1 MASTITPTQTRYNTP
16 YDQIIF
22 DYNTADSKLYLA
34 QETNKILNI
43 VGNDVVIKNMHMTD
57 PTVIGAST
65 VRASIGTGLAIQDET
80 LLKFTSV
87 STVDIDCT
95 ALDDTPSSGCHLGI
109 FLNYRSLKTL
119 ETNSAKIEIYH
130 IASDGTITDPLGTF
144 SNYTHRILLGVI
156 NFTKSG
162 ANVTAVERY
171 LSPTLLVSG
180 STMYIRGED
189 PSHINLPNLFEIAF
203 REYSEYFI
211 KRDLLVSM

>member
-80 LLKFTSV
+80 LLKFTSIA
-87 STVDIDCT
+87 TVDIDC
-95 ALDDTPSSGCHLGI
+95 ASLDDTTVSGCHLGV
-109 FLNYRSLKTL
+109 FLNYQYLQTM
-119 ETNSAKIEIYH
+119 ETNTAKVEIYH
-130 IASDGTITDPLGTF
+130 IAADGTVTNPLGTY
-144 SNYTHRILLGVI
+144 NIYNCRILLGVI